1 MKTIK
6 ISNGMLSFSSDGQ
19 LEIVDGAN
27 KAAQDIANAILTK
40 YNTHFDTGSTLA
52 DIELNSDMSEL
63 AIERSVYDAIY
74 RLISVQ
80 VNASQDDR
88 IVRVEQIKTATVD
101 ATTVVFYVQVL
112 HESGQTAEFS
122 DIVTSL
128 DHLIDTNKVMVQ

>member
-19 LEIVDGAN
+19 LEIVEGAN